1 MHKRRF
7 MTSLTQTF
15 LILGPILDHIFGPKK
30 DKLFRH
36 VFVFRRGMSNA
47 ICDLVL
53 YLQSEGL
60 NISWIYPGTIPFQYL
75 KTVFA
80 IQYSTL
86 SLTGSQ
92 FIFLKWDGSIWDL
105 GAKFREKRIHL
116 FWKFWSLSFKL
127 FLKEETMNN
136 IPNQNVAE
144 LTHYMIIFCTQE
156 LGTCFGDTRILV

>member
-1 MHKRRF
+1 MNQLRWWSKLF
-7 MTSLTQTF
+7 SLIACIKEDDVLTF

-30 DKLFRH
+30 DKFFCP

-53 YLQSEGL
+53 YLQSEVL
-60 NISWIYPGTIPFQYL
+60 NMSWIYPGTIPFQYL

-92 FIFLKWDGSIWDL
+92 FIFLKCNESIWDL
-105 GAKFREKRIHL
+105 RGKLWQKRINL
-116 FWKFWSLSFKL
+116 FWAFWSLSFK
-127 FLKEETMNN
+127 FFFKKGNYEEH
-136 IPNQNVAE
+136 
-144 LTHYMIIFCTQE
+144 L
-156 LGTCFGDTRILV
+156 